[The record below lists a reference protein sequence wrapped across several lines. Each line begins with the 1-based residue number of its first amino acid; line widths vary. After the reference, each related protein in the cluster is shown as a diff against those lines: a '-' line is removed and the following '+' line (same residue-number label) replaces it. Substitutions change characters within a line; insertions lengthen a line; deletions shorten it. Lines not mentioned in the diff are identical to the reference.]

1 MREPTN
7 VVDMGLVEV
16 IEITEGRVR
25 IELVLTD
32 PSCLHFGA
40 LQRFITDALLGLGG
54 VESVEVYASTNVLWT
69 PDRAVRH
76 GGKK

>member
-7 VVDMGLVEV
+7 IVDMGLVEL
-16 IEITEGRVR
+16 IQITEDRVR
-25 IELVLTD
+25 VELVLTD

-40 LQRFITDALLGLGG
+40 LQRFITDALLGMDG
-54 VESVEVYASTNVLWT
+54 VESVEVRASTNVLWT
-69 PDRAVRH
+69 PDRAIH